1 VRKNSINTE
10 KGLYKKEELKK
21 IRAKN
26 TTFLKVLSNTR
37 GAFGFLS
44 LVFGLVMWTKIDT
57 TLADKF
63 DKAPFNY
70 SPSIIAIFYT
80 I

>member
-1 VRKNSINTE
+1 MRKNSINTD
-10 KGLYKKEELKK
+10 KGQFTPEELKK
-21 IRAKN
+21 ITVKN
-26 TTFLKVLSNTR
+26 TTFLKVVSNTR

-63 DKAPFNY
+63 
-70 SPSIIAIFYT
+70 
-80 I
+80 

>member
-1 VRKNSINTE
+1 MN
-10 KGLYKKEELKK
+10 EEQLKA
-21 IRAKN
+21 IRSNN

-57 TLADKF
+57 TLAEKF
-63 DKAPFNY
+63 
-70 SPSIIAIFYT
+70 
-80 I
+80 

>member
-1 VRKNSINTE
+1 V
-10 KGLYKKEELKK
+10 K

-44 LVFGLVMWTKIDT
+44 LVFGLIMWTRIDT
-57 TLADKF
+57 TLAEKF
-63 DKAPFNY
+63 
-70 SPSIIAIFYT
+70 
-80 I
+80 